1 MSTSLVLD
9 TFIIDTDA
17 SQCGIDAVLMQKDRP
32 LAFIS
37 KILGPKWQKLSFYE
51 KELLAIVTAV

>member
-1 MSTSLVLD
+1 MLD